1 MSALILIELNGS
13 EVNACSR
20 AAITAASQLS
30 DSIDALVLTN
40 DASNSASV
48 SKLAGI
54 NSVKMIVDDALEN
67 ANVEVASK
75 LIADAMSGYKYLVSG
90 SSTYSKNILPRVGAL
105 LDVQPISD
113 VCEIK
118 SNNTFVRPLY
128 AGNIMATVESSD
140 DTIIMTVRATAFEH
154 SGDGGS
160 AEVEVLSST
169 IPESNSTFI
178 SLQESQ
184 SERPELTTA
193 ARIVS
198 GGRGLG
204 SKENFALIEQL
215 ADKLDAA
222 VGASRAAVDAG
233 FISNDYQV
241 GQTGKVVVPDLY
253 IAVGISGAIQHL
265 AGMKE
270 SKIIVAINKDG
281 EAPIF
286 SVADY
291 GLEADLFEALP
302 QFLEELNKLNSI
314 QK

>member
-13 EVNACSR
+13 EVSSNSR
-20 AAITAASQLS
+20 AAITAATQLS
-30 DSIDALVLTN
+30 DTIDALVLTDDFDN
-40 DASNSASV
+40 ATSVASLDGINNVKVVAD
-48 SKLAGI
+48 SKLEHL
-54 NSVKMIVDDALEN
+54 SVG
-67 ANVEVASK
+67 VASK
-75 LIADAMSGYKYLVSG
+75 LVAEVMADYQYLLSG
-90 SSTYSKNILPRVGAL
+90 SSTYSKNILPTVGAL

-128 AGNIMATVESSD
+128 AGNVMATVESSD
-140 DTIIMTVRATAFEH
+140 KTILMTVRATAFEH

-160 AEVEVLSST
+160 ATIEELSLS
-169 IPESNSTFI
+169 IPEQKSNFI

-193 ARIVS
+193 DRIVS

-241 GQTGKVVVPDLY
+241 GQTGKVVAPKLY
-253 IAVGISGAIQHL
+253 LAVGISGAIQHL
-265 AGMKE
+265 AGMKD
-270 SKIIVAINKDG
+270 SQVIVVINNDPD
-281 EAPIF
+281 APM
-286 SVADY
+286 ARM
-291 GLEADLFEALP
+291 ADLVWQTDLFGALK
-302 QFLEELNKLNSI
+302 ELNEYSL
-314 QK
+314 

>member
-1 MSALILIELNGS
+1 MSALVLIELNGS
-13 EVNACSR
+13 EVSANSR

-30 DSIDALVLTN
+30 DTIDALVLTN
-40 DASNSASV
+40 AIDNASQAST
-48 SKLAGI
+48 LAGL
-54 NSVKMIVDDALEN
+54 NSVKVIVNDELEH
-67 ANVEVASK
+67 ACVEVASG
-75 LIADAMSGYKYLVSG
+75 LIAEVMTSYEYLIAG
-90 SSTYSKNILPRVGAL
+90 SSTYSKNIVPRVGAI

-118 SNNTFVRPLY
+118 SKNTFVRPLY

-140 DTIIMTVRATAFEH
+140 SKILMTVRSTSFEH
-154 SGDGGS
+154 SQDGGS
-160 AEVEVLSST
+160 ASIEELSLT
-169 IPESNSTFI
+169 MPESHSTFV

-193 ARIVS
+193 ARIIS

-204 SKENFALIEQL
+204 SKENFALIDQL

-241 GQTGKVVVPDLY
+241 GQTGKVVAPKLY

-265 AGMKE
+265 AGMKD
-270 SKIIVAINKDG
+270 SQVIVAINNDPD
-281 EAPIF
+281 APMCRM
-286 SVADY
+286 
-291 GLEADLFEALP
+291 ADLIWHTDLFGAMQEMIDY
-302 QFLEELNKLNSI
+302 N
-314 QK
+314 

>member
-13 EVNACSR
+13 EVSANSR

-30 DSIDALVLTN
+30 DTIDALVLTN
-40 DASNSASV
+40 DASNGSSV
-48 SKLAGI
+48 SVLAGI
-54 NSVKMIVDDALEN
+54 NTVKMIVDDSLEN

-75 LIADAMSGYKYLVSG
+75 LIADVMTGYGYLISG
-90 SSTYSKNILPRVGAL
+90 SSTFSKNILPRVGAL

-128 AGNIMATVESSD
+128 AGNVMATVETYD
-140 DTIIMTVRATAFEH
+140 ETIVMTVRATAFEH

-160 AEVEVLSST
+160 ASVETISSSM
-169 IPESNSTFI
+169 PGSNSEFI
-178 SLQESQ
+178 SLQESE

-193 ARIVS
+193 ERIVS

-204 SKENFALIEQL
+204 SKENFTLIEQL

-222 VGASRAAVDAG
+222 IGASRAAVDAG

-241 GQTGKVVVPDLY
+241 GQTGKVVAPKLY
-253 IAVGISGAIQHL
+253 LAVGISGAIQHL
-265 AGMKE
+265 AGMKD
-270 SKIIVAINKDG
+270 SQVIVVINNDPD
-281 EAPIF
+281 APM
-286 SVADY
+286 SRM
-291 GLEADLFEALP
+291 ADLVWQVDLFDALN
-302 QFLEELNKLNSI
+302 ELNAY
-314 QK
+314 QV

>member
-13 EVNACSR
+13 EVSANSR

-30 DSIDALVLTN
+30 DSVDALVLTN
-40 DASNSASV
+40 DASNSSSV
-48 SKLAGI
+48 AALGGI
-54 NSVKMIVDDALEN
+54 NTVKMIVDDSLEN
-67 ANVEVASK
+67 SSVEVASK
-75 LIADAMSGYKYLVSG
+75 LIADVMSDYKYLISG
-90 SSTYSKNILPRVGAL
+90 SSTFSKNILPRVGAL

-128 AGNIMATVESSD
+128 AGNVMATVETSD
-140 DTIIMTVRATAFEH
+140 ETIVMTVRSTAFEH

-160 AEVEVLSST
+160 ASVESLSASMS
-169 IPESNSTFI
+169 ESNSSFI
-178 SLQESQ
+178 SLQESE

-193 ARIVS
+193 DRIVS

-241 GQTGKVVVPDLY
+241 GQTGKVVAPKLY
-253 IAVGISGAIQHL
+253 LAVGISGAIQHL
-265 AGMKE
+265 AGMKD
-270 SKIIVAINKDG
+270 SQVIVVINNDPD
-281 EAPIF
+281 APM
-286 SVADY
+286 SRM
-291 GLEADLFEALP
+291 ADLVWQVDLFDALN
-302 QFLEELNKLNSI
+302 ELNAY
-314 QK
+314 QV

>member
-13 EVNACSR
+13 EVSANSR
-20 AAITAASQLS
+20 AALTAALQLS
-30 DSIDALVLTN
+30 DSVDALVLTN
-40 DASNSASV
+40 DSANASSAASM
-48 SKLAGI
+48 SGI
-54 NSVKMIVDDALEN
+54 NTVKTIVDDSLEH

-75 LIADAMSGYKYLVSG
+75 LIADVMSDYKFLVSG

-118 SNNTFVRPLY
+118 SSNTFVRPLY
-128 AGNIMATVESSD
+128 AGNVMATVETSD
-140 DTIIMTVRATAFEH
+140 DTIVMTVRATAFEH
-154 SGDGGS
+154 AEDGGS
-160 AEVEVLSST
+160 AAVEALYHAM
-169 IPESNSTFI
+169 PESNSTFI

-193 ARIVS
+193 ERIVS

-204 SKENFALIEQL
+204 SKDNFAMIEQL

-241 GQTGKVVVPDLY
+241 GQTGKVVAPKLY
-253 IAVGISGAIQHL
+253 LAVGISGAIQHL
-265 AGMKE
+265 AGMKD
-270 SKIIVAINKDG
+270 SQVIVVINNDPD
-281 EAPIF
+281 APM
-286 SVADY
+286 SRMADIVWQV
-291 GLEADLFEALP
+291 DLFDALN
-302 QFLEELNKLNSI
+302 ELNAY
-314 QK
+314 QV

>member
-13 EVNACSR
+13 EVSANSR
-20 AAITAASQLS
+20 AAITAASELT

-40 DASNSASV
+40 DATNSAPVAALSN
-48 SKLAGI
+48 I
-54 NSVKMIVDDALEN
+54 NTVKMIVSPELEHPS
-67 ANVEVASK
+67 VEVASK
-75 LIADAMSGYKYLVSG
+75 LVAEAMSGYKYLVSG
-90 SSTYSKNILPRVGAL
+90 SSTFSKNILPSVGAH

-128 AGNIMATVESSD
+128 AGNIMATVESND
-140 DTIIMTVRATAFEH
+140 ETMLLTVRSTSFEH

-160 AEVEVLSST
+160 ATVENLSPS
-169 IPESNSTFI
+169 IPESNSIFV

-193 ARIVS
+193 ERIVS

-241 GQTGKVVVPDLY
+241 GQTGKVVAPKLY
-253 IAVGISGAIQHL
+253 LAVGISGAIQHL
-265 AGMKE
+265 AGMKD
-270 SKIIVAINKDG
+270 SQVIVVINSDPD
-281 EAPIF
+281 APM
-286 SVADY
+286 SRM
-291 GLEADLFEALP
+291 ADLVWQTDLFGALK
-302 QFLEELNKLNSI
+302 ELNDYTL
-314 QK
+314 

>member
-13 EVNACSR
+13 EVSANSR
-20 AAITAASQLS
+20 AALTAALQLS
-30 DSIDALVLTN
+30 DSVDALVLTN
-40 DASNSASV
+40 DSANASSAASM
-48 SKLAGI
+48 SGI
-54 NSVKMIVDDALEN
+54 NTVKTIVDDSLEH

-75 LIADAMSGYKYLVSG
+75 LIADVMSDYKFLVSG

-118 SNNTFVRPLY
+118 SSNTFVRPLY
-128 AGNIMATVESSD
+128 AGNVMATVETAD
-140 DTIIMTVRATAFEH
+140 DTIVMTVRATAFEH
-154 SGDGGS
+154 AEDGGS
-160 AEVEVLSST
+160 AVVEALSPAM
-169 IPESNSTFI
+169 PESNSTFI

-193 ARIVS
+193 ERIVS

-204 SKENFALIEQL
+204 SKDNFAMIEQL

-241 GQTGKVVVPDLY
+241 GQTGKVVAPKLY
-253 IAVGISGAIQHL
+253 LAVGISGAIQHL
-265 AGMKE
+265 AGMKD
-270 SKIIVAINKDG
+270 SQVIVVINNDPD
-281 EAPIF
+281 APM
-286 SVADY
+286 SRMADIVWQV
-291 GLEADLFEALP
+291 DLFDALN
-302 QFLEELNKLNSI
+302 ELNAY
-314 QK
+314 QV

>member
-13 EVNACSR
+13 EVSANSR
-20 AAITAASQLS
+20 AAITAASELS
-30 DSIDALVLTN
+30 DTIDALVLTN
-40 DASNSASV
+40 DSAHSTPVASLS
-48 SKLAGI
+48 GI
-54 NSVKMIVDDALEN
+54 NTVKMIISPELEHPS
-67 ANVEVASK
+67 VEVASK
-75 LIADAMSGYKYLVSG
+75 LVAEAMSGYKYLISG
-90 SSTYSKNILPRVGAL
+90 SSTFSKNILPRVGAH

-128 AGNIMATVESSD
+128 AGNIMATVESND
-140 DTIIMTVRATAFEH
+140 ETMLLTVRSTSFEH
-154 SGDGGS
+154 SPDGGS
-160 AEVEVLSST
+160 AAVENLSPS
-169 IPESNSTFI
+169 IPESSSTFV

-193 ARIVS
+193 DRIVS

-241 GQTGKVVVPDLY
+241 GQTGKVVAPKLY
-253 IAVGISGAIQHL
+253 LAVGISGAIQHL
-265 AGMKE
+265 AGMKD
-270 SKIIVAINKDG
+270 SQVIVVINSDPD
-281 EAPIF
+281 APM
-286 SVADY
+286 SRM
-291 GLEADLFEALP
+291 ADLVWQTDLFDALK
-302 QFLEELNKLNSI
+302 ELNDYT
-314 QK
+314 Q

>member
-13 EVNACSR
+13 EVSANSR
-20 AAITAASQLS
+20 AALTAALQLS
-30 DSIDALVLTN
+30 DSVDALVLTN
-40 DASNSASV
+40 DSANASAAASM
-48 SKLAGI
+48 SGI
-54 NSVKMIVDDALEN
+54 NTVKTIIDDSLEH

-75 LIADAMSGYKYLVSG
+75 LIADVMADYKFLVSG

-118 SNNTFVRPLY
+118 SSNTFVRPLY
-128 AGNIMATVESSD
+128 AGNVMATVETAD
-140 DTIIMTVRATAFEH
+140 DTIVMTVRATAFEH
-154 SGDGGS
+154 AEDGGS
-160 AEVEVLSST
+160 AAVEVLSPAM
-169 IPESNSTFI
+169 PESNSTFI

-193 ARIVS
+193 ERIVS

-204 SKENFALIEQL
+204 SKDNFAMIEQL

-241 GQTGKVVVPDLY
+241 GQTGKVVAPKLY
-253 IAVGISGAIQHL
+253 LAVGISGAIQHL
-265 AGMKE
+265 AGMKD
-270 SKIIVAINKDG
+270 SQVIVVINNDPD
-281 EAPIF
+281 APM
-286 SVADY
+286 SRMADIVWQV
-291 GLEADLFEALP
+291 DLFDALN
-302 QFLEELNKLNSI
+302 ELNAY
-314 QK
+314 QV

>member
-13 EVNACSR
+13 EVSANSR

-30 DSIDALVLTN
+30 DTIDALVLTN
-40 DASNSASV
+40 DASNGSSV
-48 SKLAGI
+48 SVLAGI
-54 NSVKMIVDDALEN
+54 NTVKMIVDDSLEN

-75 LIADAMSGYKYLVSG
+75 LIADVMTGYGYLISG
-90 SSTYSKNILPRVGAL
+90 SSTFSKNILPRVGAL

-128 AGNIMATVESSD
+128 AGNVMATVETSD
-140 DTIIMTVRATAFEH
+140 EIIVMTVRATAFEH

-160 AEVEVLSST
+160 ASVETISSSM
-169 IPESNSTFI
+169 PGSNSEFI
-178 SLQESQ
+178 SLQESE

-193 ARIVS
+193 ERIVS

-204 SKENFALIEQL
+204 SKENFTLIEQL

-222 VGASRAAVDAG
+222 IGASRAAVDAG

-241 GQTGKVVVPDLY
+241 GQTGKVVAPKLY
-253 IAVGISGAIQHL
+253 LAVGISGAIQHL
-265 AGMKE
+265 AGMKD
-270 SKIIVAINKDG
+270 SQVIVVINNDPD
-281 EAPIF
+281 APM
-286 SVADY
+286 SRM
-291 GLEADLFEALP
+291 ADLVWQVDLFDALN
-302 QFLEELNKLNSI
+302 ELNAY
-314 QK
+314 QV

>member
-13 EVNACSR
+13 EVSANSR

-30 DSIDALVLTN
+30 DTIDALVLTN
-40 DASNSASV
+40 DASNGSSV
-48 SKLAGI
+48 SALAGI
-54 NSVKMIVDDALEN
+54 NTVKMIVDDSLEH

-75 LIADAMSGYKYLVSG
+75 LIADVMSGYGYLISG
-90 SSTYSKNILPRVGAL
+90 SSTFSKNILPRVGAL

-128 AGNIMATVESSD
+128 AGNVMATVETSD
-140 DTIIMTVRATAFEH
+140 ETIVMTVRATAFEH

-160 AEVEVLSST
+160 ASVETISSSM
-169 IPESNSTFI
+169 PESNSEFI
-178 SLQESQ
+178 SLQESE

-193 ARIVS
+193 ERIVS

-204 SKENFALIEQL
+204 SKENFTLIEQL

-222 VGASRAAVDAG
+222 IGASRAAVDAG

-241 GQTGKVVVPDLY
+241 GQTGKVVAPKLY
-253 IAVGISGAIQHL
+253 LAVGISGAIQHL
-265 AGMKE
+265 AGMKD
-270 SKIIVAINKDG
+270 SQVIVVINNDPD
-281 EAPIF
+281 APM
-286 SVADY
+286 SRM
-291 GLEADLFEALP
+291 ADLVWQVDLFDALN
-302 QFLEELNKLNSI
+302 ELNAY
-314 QK
+314 QV

>member
-13 EVNACSR
+13 EVSASSR

-30 DSIDALVLTN
+30 NTIDAIVLTN
-40 DASNSASV
+40 DASKSSSV
-48 SKLAGI
+48 SALAGI
-54 NSVKMIVDDALEN
+54 NTVKMIVDDSLEN

-75 LIADAMSGYKYLVSG
+75 LIADVMSGYSFLVSG

-128 AGNIMATVESSD
+128 AGNVMATVESSD
-140 DTIIMTVRATAFEH
+140 KTIVMTVRATAFDH

-160 AEVEVLSST
+160 ASVET
-169 IPESNSTFI
+169 IAASMPESNSEFI
-178 SLQESQ
+178 SLQESE

-193 ARIVS
+193 DRIVS

-204 SKENFALIEQL
+204 SKENFTLIEQL

-241 GQTGKVVVPDLY
+241 GQTGKVVAPKLY
-253 IAVGISGAIQHL
+253 LAVGISGAIQHL
-265 AGMKE
+265 AGMKD
-270 SKIIVAINKDG
+270 SQVIVVINNDPD
-281 EAPIF
+281 APM
-286 SVADY
+286 SRM
-291 GLEADLFEALP
+291 ADLVWQVDLFDALN
-302 QFLEELNKLNSI
+302 ELNAY
-314 QK
+314 QV